1 MSVRDLI
8 EWGLR
13 HDPYAPII
21 LIALP
26 LFIATIGILMS

>member
-1 MSVRDLI
+1 MSLRELVR
-8 EWGLR
+8 WGME

-26 LFIATIGILMS
+26 LFITTIGILMS